1 MIIVEGPDGA
11 GKTTLINVL
20 AEHFDLPIQER
31 VVSKETKAL
40 TDLKVWTERNLSEGF
55 VFKLFDRHRLI
66 SDPVYRWAI
75 PTKQPDKD
83 LYQIDWLE
91 ASLKRF
97 QTIDPIVIFCMPPIE
112 TIMANLMDD
121 PDNREVVSHI
131 LRIYYAYNLQY
142 ATLRSYAGF
151 SSVYL
156 FDYTKLSST
165 ELCIEWL
172 AEELKAAGND

>member
-1 MIIVEGPDGA
+1 MIVVEGPDGA

-20 AEHFDLPIQER
+20 AETFDLPIEER

-40 TDLKVWTERNLSEGF
+40 TDLRVWTDRNLEAGF

-83 LYQIDWLE
+83 LYEVNWLE
-91 ASLKRF
+91 KSLERF
-97 QTIDPIVIFCMPPIE
+97 QDIDPIIIFCMPPLE
-112 TIMANLMDD
+112 TVMANLLDD

-131 LRIYYAYNLQY
+131 LRIYYSYNLQY
-142 ATLRSYAGF
+142 AYLKSYGSF
-151 SSVYL
+151 SSVYW
-156 FDYTKLSST
+156 FDYTKPSAT